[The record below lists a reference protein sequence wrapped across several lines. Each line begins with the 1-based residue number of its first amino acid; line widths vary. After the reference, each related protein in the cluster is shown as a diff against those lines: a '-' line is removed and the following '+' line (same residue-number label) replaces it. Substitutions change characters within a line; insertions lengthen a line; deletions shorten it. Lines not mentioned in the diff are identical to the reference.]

1 MNGFV
6 SQIIQC
12 PKHDVI
18 INMPYQDLYKKC
30 GSATKSTP
38 EPIEIELLKNYN
50 EMFGHS
56 RWQKIAQGIDLDRCN
71 ALSKKVTIKGA
82 KNRQGAKL
90 SKSQS
95 LTEPLNQISV
105 A

>member
-1 MNGFV
+1 MPFINKNAPASPESNNNGRGIFV
-6 SQIIQC
+6 GREAERAFF
-12 PKHDVI
+12 
-18 INMPYQDLYKKC
+18 L
-30 GSATKSTP
+30 
-38 EPIEIELLKNYN
+38 
-50 EMFGHS
+50 
-56 RWQKIAQGIDLDRCN
+56 RCN

>member
-1 MNGFV
+1 MSLQPQKVETIPAETVRVAKAAF
-6 SQIIQC
+6 
-12 PKHDVI
+12 PKG
-18 INMPYQDLYKKC
+18 NFC
-30 GSATKSTP
+30 
-38 EPIEIELLKNYN
+38 LKLRD
-50 EMFGHS
+50 EF
-56 RWQKIAQGIDLDRCN
+56 RCN